1 MSLKYLLIASA
12 VLIGLC
18 GADVSKVK
26 AGKVDVPFNDL
37 LPPLNDEPSTTTTT
51 TTQKPTTTLAT
62 KPTKKAYYQKP
73 AQLAKEDKPK
83 TSAIKQ
89 DVPQLPL
96 DLLPPFEDEVKPA
109 EDKLQ
114 PVVNTTPKPVA
125 RISQPAV
132 LKVTPSAVLK
142 VTPPAALKVTSP
154 AVLKVTPPAVPKV
167 TPPPAPRP
175 QYSVQPAPAS
185 RPQYSVHPAPQAVNP
200 QPTRAPGFGSGF
212 QSRFSNYFLT
222 TTIRPRRGPLPTI
235 TPFPRFVRL

>member
-12 VLIGLC
+12 VLIGLV
-18 GADVSKVK
+18 GADVSHVK
-26 AGKVDVPFNDL
+26 AGKVDLPFNDL
-37 LPPLNDEPSTTTTT
+37 LPPLIDEPSTTTTT
-51 TTQKPTTTLAT
+51 TTEKPTTTLAT

-73 AQLAKEDKPK
+73 AQLAKEDKLK

-114 PVVNTTPKPVA
+114 PVVNATPKPLVK
-125 RISQPAV
+125 ISQPAV
-132 LKVTPSAVLK
+132 LKVTPPAVLK
-142 VTPPAALKVTSP
+142 VTPPAA
-154 AVLKVTPPAVPKV
+154 PKV
-167 TPPPAPRP
+167 TPPPTPRP
-175 QYSVQPAPAS
+175 QYSIQPAPAS

-222 TTIRPRRGPLPTI
+222 STPRPRRGPLPTI
-235 TPFPRFVRL
+235 TPFPRFVRV